1 MSSEDRKCDCAA
13 MEKSPV
19 ALQRGPGLL
28 SNTSPG
34 RKSTRTFFV
43 LGLVALLVISFSSA
57 FPPTGR
63 TASPGEPSG
72 LGVAVTPP
80 TPPPEFNC
88 IGFGAALAVI
98 SPSHVTTVPAAG
110 IAGTVFELEGSG
122 YYNRT
127 SGPLGSFTIWMAN
140 YSGGSLLYLTLIP
153 AGVPIHFFVNVT
165 VPSTNGTAP
174 FPVGPYEFWSLENYT
189 RTPTCANAPFDL
201 TAAPPTSLGCRTW
214 SAQLLVTSPVPA
226 NGTAGTPVG
235 LQGRAFSPT
244 GDTTIYWANATG
256 SPYAIVGTT
265 PTSVPQGWFNTTIDV
280 PSGYA
285 TGLYAFWAIDGHS
298 DCAGAIFNLTGV
310 PTYTVT
316 FVEQGL
322 PAPPSWS
329 VTLAGAPMS
338 SATMSIQFTEA
349 NGLYAFTVG
358 TVPGY
363 SASPNSGSVTVSGGP
378 VTKQISF
385 TSLSSVPPASSS
397 PTGFLGLSGSDWYIL
412 IGLIILA
419 LVVLLIALLLRRHTY
434 PVIFSETGLPKGTVW
449 SVTLD
454 GDTRSSGESE
464 IAFQAS
470 NGIHPFRVGPVK
482 GYRGTPSSGSV
493 EVKGDRRVVAV
504 TFASAAAP
512 T

>member
-1 MSSEDRKCDCAA
+1 VPGEDRKRDCAA
-13 MEKSPV
+13 IVRSPI
-19 ALQRGPGLL
+19 ALQRRSRFLGN
-28 SNTSPG
+28 SSPG
-34 RKSTRTFFV
+34 WKSARTLFV
-43 LGLVALLVISFSSA
+43 LGLVALFVISFSSA
-57 FPPTGR
+57 LPPTGR
-63 TASPGEPSG
+63 TASPGGPSG
-72 LGVAVTPP
+72 LKVAVTPP

-98 SPSHVTTVPAAG
+98 SPSHVITVPAAG
-110 IAGTVFELEGSG
+110 PVGTVFELEGSG

-153 AGVPIHFFVNVT
+153 AGVPVHFFVNVT
-165 VPSTNGTAP
+165 VPSKNGTTP
-174 FPVGPYEFWSLENYT
+174 FPAGPYEFWSLENYT

-201 TAAPPTSLGCRTW
+201 TAAPPPSLGCLSW

-226 NGTAGTPVG
+226 SGTAGAPVG

-256 SPYAIVGTT
+256 SPYANVGTT
-265 PTSVPQGWFNTTIDV
+265 PTSDPQGWFNTTIDV
-280 PSGYA
+280 PSGYTA
-285 TGLYAFWAIDGHS
+285 GLYAFWAIDGDS
-298 DCAGAIFNLTGV
+298 DCAGAIFNVTGV

-322 PAPPSWS
+322 PASTSWS
-329 VTLAGAPMS
+329 VTLAGSPMS
-338 SATMSIQFTEA
+338 STTTSIQFTGA

-363 SASPNSGSVTVSGGP
+363 SASPSSGSVTVSGGP
-378 VTKQISF
+378 VTKQINF
-385 TSLSSVPPASSS
+385 TSLSSVPPPSSS
-397 PTGFLGLSGSDWYIL
+397 PTGFLGLSGSDGYVL
-412 IGLIILA
+412 LGVIILA
-419 LVVLLIALLLRRHTY
+419 FVVLLIALLLRRHRY

-454 GDTRSSGESE
+454 LDTRSSRESE
-464 IAFQAS
+464 IVFKAPD
-470 NGIHPFRVGPVK
+470 GIHSFRVGPVK

-504 TFASAAAP
+504 AFALAGA
-512 T
+512 TT

>member
-1 MSSEDRKCDCAA
+1 LTQPLGKPAGKPLRPSQIELARPRWAR
-13 MEKSPV
+13 V
-19 ALQRGPGLL
+19 LLAL
-28 SNTSPG
+28 S
-34 RKSTRTFFV
+34 
-43 LGLVALLVISFSSA
+43 LVVIL
-57 FPPTGR
+57 
-63 TASPGEPSG
+63 TASFA
-72 LGVAVTPP
+72 VAPTLTGPVTSRHGTSSIRSAEAPP

-88 IGFGAALAVI
+88 IGYGASLLIVA
-98 SPSHVTTVPAAG
+98 PTYPPAPGAG

-153 AGVPIHFFVNVT
+153 AGVPVHFFVNVT
-165 VPSTNGTAP
+165 VPSRNATAP
-174 FPVGPYEFWSLENYT
+174 FPAGAYEFWSLENYT
-189 RTPTCANAPFDL
+189 QTPTCANYPFNL
-201 TAAPPTSLGCRTW
+201 TATPPPSIGCLSW
-214 SAQLLVTSPVPA
+214 SAKLLVTSPVPA

-256 SPYAIVGTT
+256 SPYANVGTT
-265 PTSVPQGWFNTTIDV
+265 PTSDPQGWFNTTIDV

-285 TGLYAFWAIDGHS
+285 AGLYTFWAIDGDS

-310 PTYTVT
+310 PTYTVA

-322 PAPPSWS
+322 PASTSWS

-338 SATMSIQFTEA
+338 STTTSILFTEA
-349 NGLYAFTVG
+349 NGPYSFTVASV
-358 TVPGY
+358 TGY
-363 SASPNSGSVTVSGGP
+363 SASPNSGSVTVSGAP
-378 VTKQISF
+378 VTKDITF
-385 TSLSSVPPASSS
+385 TPSSAAPPSSS
-397 PTGFLGLSGSDWYIL
+397 TSSGFLGLPGSDGYIL
-412 IGLIILA
+412 LGVIILA
-419 LVVLLIALLLRRHTY
+419 FVVLLIALLLRRHTY

-454 GDTRSSGESE
+454 HDTRSSGESG
-464 IAFQAS
+464 IAFKAPD
-470 NGIHPFRVGPVK
+470 GIHTFRVGPVK

-504 TFASAAAP
+504 TFAP
-512 T
+512 TRATT

>member
-1 MSSEDRKCDCAA
+1 MTQPFGKPAGRSLGPSQIELARTRCA
-13 MEKSPV
+13 
-19 ALQRGPGLL
+19 R
-28 SNTSPG
+28 
-34 RKSTRTFFV
+34 F
-43 LGLVALLVISFSSA
+43 LLVLSLVVIL
-57 FPPTGR
+57 
-63 TASPGEPSG
+63 TASFAVAPTLAAPVTYRSG
-72 LGVAVTPP
+72 ASGIGSAETPP

-98 SPSHVTTVPAAG
+98 SPSHAITMPAAG
-110 IAGTVFELEGSG
+110 IVGTVFELEGSG

-140 YSGGSLLYLTLIP
+140 YSGGSLLYLALVP

-174 FPVGPYEFWSLENYT
+174 FPAGPYEFWSLENYT
-189 RTPTCANAPFDL
+189 KTPTCANAAFNL
-201 TAAPPTSLGCRTW
+201 TAVPPPSLGCRSWT
-214 SAQLLVTSPVPA
+214 AQLLVTSPVPA

-256 SPYAIVGTT
+256 SPYANVGTT
-265 PTSVPQGWFNTTIDV
+265 PTSDPHGWFNTTIDV

-285 TGLYAFWAIDGHS
+285 AGLYAFWAIDGDS

-322 PAPPSWS
+322 PASTSWS

-338 SATMSIQFTEA
+338 STITSIQFTEA
-349 NGLYAFTVG
+349 NGPYAFTVG
-358 TVPGY
+358 IVTGY
-363 SASPNSGSVTVSGGP
+363 SASPSSGSVTVNGGP

-385 TSLSSVPPASSS
+385 TSSSSVPPPSSS
-397 PTGFLGLSGSDWYIL
+397 STGLLGLPGSDGYIL
-412 IGLIILA
+412 LGVIILA
-419 LVVLLIALLLRRHTY
+419 FVVLLIALLLRRHTY
-434 PVIFSETGLPKGTVW
+434 PVIFSEAGLPKGTVW

-454 GDTRSSGESE
+454 QDTRSSGETE
-464 IAFQAS
+464 IAFKARD
-470 NGIHPFRVGPVK
+470 GTHRFHVGPVK
-482 GYRGTPSSGSV
+482 GYGGTPSLGTI

-504 TFASAAAP
+504 KFVLAEATP
-512 T
+512 